1 MPSWRA
7 SPNDKRSYAPFNVAS
22 FIAIVLALVLPAC
35 TDEPVVQ
42 SKKTVMETPPGTG
55 LQRQW
60 LELNSSIKPAQWVLD
75 WRKPKER
82 SASDEEMQ
90 RVQKHLTAA
99 HNIYRESERMIA
111 NRAVQL
117 EQMLAK
123 LNVEESA
130 ANILEDISAVAGE
143 IGQTEGFGAVSQHY
157 YILRSGEYDR
167 GAALALLKR
176 RYGIR
181 TVGSPGD

>member
-7 SPNDKRSYAPFNVAS
+7 SSNCKRNSSLSKRGVFIVIVFAPLLS
-22 FIAIVLALVLPAC
+22 AC
-35 TDEPVVQ
+35 SDEPAVQ
-42 SKKTVMETPPGTG
+42 GKPAKTPQSGSG
-55 LQRQW
+55 LDRQW
-60 LELNSSIKPAQWVLD
+60 LEIHSSIKPAQWVLD
-75 WRKPKER
+75 WRRPNER

-123 LNVEESA
+123 LNVQESA
-130 ANILEDISAVAGE
+130 ANILEDISSVAGE

-157 YILRSGEYDR
+157 YILRSGKYDR
-167 GAALALLKR
+167 EAALALLKQ
-176 RYGIR
+176 RYGTR
-181 TVGSPGD
+181 TVKSTGD